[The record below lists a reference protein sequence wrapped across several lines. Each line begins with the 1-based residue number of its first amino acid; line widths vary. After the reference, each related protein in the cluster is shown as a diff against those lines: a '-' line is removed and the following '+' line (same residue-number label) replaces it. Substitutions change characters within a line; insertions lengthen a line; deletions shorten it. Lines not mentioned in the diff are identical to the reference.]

1 MVKDSAAL
9 PTHMKAVVLKSYDG
23 APQSLAAVNFSVPPL
38 TSGQV
43 LIKLAAT
50 SIGPADLMFLKGQYG
65 ITKPLPVV
73 PGFEGS
79 GTVIASG
86 GGLMGRALAGR
97 RVACLAPEDGHGTWA
112 EYMVTSTDLCI
123 PLSKRISF
131 EQAAYLTIN
140 PMTALAL
147 VEIART
153 GGHLA
158 FVQTAAASTLGLMI
172 ARLATRFQLIGI
184 HIVRRPEQVQKLK
197 SLGCEHVFDS
207 NDASFQKRL
216 AEACNKFKVSIA
228 FDAVGGE
235 LTRRLTLAMPPES
248 RIVVYGA
255 LADEPCQIDSKDFF
269 FRDKKLEGYWLS
281 RWIKR
286 KGFLQKL
293 LLTHQIQ
300 KLLSDELQTRVQARF
315 PLEDI
320 LPAIDLYE
328 MQRAE
333 GKVLLV
339 PNHGTN

>member
-1 MVKDSAAL
+1 MVKISAAL
-9 PTHMKAVVLKSYDG
+9 PTHMKAVVLKDYDG
-23 APQSLAAVNFSVPPL
+23 TPQSVAVADFSVPPL
-38 TSGQV
+38 RSGQV

-50 SIGPADLMFLKGQYG
+50 SIGPADLMFLKVQYG

-86 GGLMGRALAGR
+86 GGLMGRGLIGK
-97 RVACLAPEDGHGTWA
+97 RVACLAPEDGHGAWA
-112 EYMVTSTDLCI
+112 EYMVTSTDICI
-123 PLSKRISF
+123 PLFKNISF
-131 EQAAYLTIN
+131 EQGAYLAIN
-140 PMTALAL
+140 PMTAIAL

-172 ARLATRFQLIGI
+172 ARLAKRLQLNGI

-216 AEACNKFKVSIA
+216 AEACNNFKASIA

-235 LTRRLTLAMPPES
+235 LTRRLALAMPPES
-248 RIVVYGA
+248 RIVLYGA

-269 FRDKKLEGYWLS
+269 FRDKKLEGFWLS

-286 KGFLQKL
+286 KGMLQKV
-293 LLTHQIQ
+293 LLTSHIQ
-300 KLLSDELQTRVQARF
+300 KLLPNELQTRIHARF

-320 LPAIDLYE
+320 LSAIDLYQK
-328 MQRAE
+328 QRTE
-333 GKVLLV
+333 GKVLLS
-339 PNHGTN
+339 PQLAN